1 MSKYDYLLEK
11 FNEGDLEEMLI
22 PLRGNILP
30 IISLIDRGGLLDE
43 IDLSETLNRDY
54 HNDVY
59 SYIAEKYP
67 EKFQSMIID
76 LFSNEISLEDDGRVF
91 LTLGDKG
98 DLSELFCDGYRN
110 SLSQKSIRAILDGE
124 NDWVRFD
131 ETTDNVYR
139 DVIEDLSP
147 KNQQILYQ
155 RILKDSQEETEKILP
170 ETELLE
176 EIAEE
181 QGHDDFVEL
190 TEENIPRIFSD
201 EDSALSVLGILENL
215 NSDLYSVH
223 SNAYNSAYESELYQ
237 EVMDSM
243 NYFFVGNG
251 DWVSKPSPKDP
262 TKTQYNFKIEVN
274 DFYGLMKKYFDEM
287 RREDD
292 DHTVDYQGTFMNVL
306 SDGIYM
312 DVYDCISVHVSDY
325 ADWSKVK
332 EEIDDLFS
340 DYI

>member
-1 MSKYDYLLEK
+1 MTKYEYLLEK
-11 FNEGDLEEMLI
+11 FNEGDLDEFLG
-22 PLRGNILP
+22 PLRGRILP
-30 IISLIDRGGLLDE
+30 IISLIDRGGLLDG
-43 IDLSETLNRDY
+43 INLSEASNSEY

-67 EKFQSMIID
+67 EKFQSMMLD
-76 LFSNEISLEDDGRVF
+76 LFSDEISSGDDGRVF

-110 SLSQKSIRAILDGE
+110 SLSQKNIKAILDGE
-124 NDWVRFD
+124 NEWGRFD
-131 ETTDNVYR
+131 DTTDNVYR

-176 EIAEE
+176 EIAVE

-215 NSDLYSVH
+215 RSDLYSVH
-223 SNAYNSAYESELYQ
+223 SSAYNSAYESELYQ

-243 NYFFVGNG
+243 SYFFVGNG

-262 TKTQYNFKIEVN
+262 TKTQYLFKIEVN
-274 DFYGLMKKYFDEM
+274 DFFGLMKKYFNEM
-287 RREDD
+287 IREDEY
-292 DHTVDYQGTFMNVL
+292 HTVNYQGTFMNVL
-306 SDGIYM
+306 LDGLYM
-312 DVYDCISVHVSDY
+312 DVYDCISVYGSDY

-332 EEIDDLFS
+332 EDIDEIFS

>member
-1 MSKYDYLLEK
+1 MSKYEYLLEK
-11 FNEGDLEEMLI
+11 FNEGDLEEMLT

-43 IDLSETLNRDY
+43 INLSEISNREY

-67 EKFQSMIID
+67 KKFQSMILD
-76 LFSNEISLEDDGRVF
+76 LFSGEISLEDDGRVF
-91 LTLGDKG
+91 LTLGDRG

-124 NDWVRFD
+124 NDWGRFD
-131 ETTDNVYR
+131 TTTVNVYR

-155 RILKDSQEETEKILP
+155 RILNDFQEETEKILP

-176 EIAEE
+176 EIAQE
-181 QGHDDFVEL
+181 QGHNDFVEL
-190 TEENIPRIFSD
+190 TEGNISRIFSD
-201 EDSALSVLGILENL
+201 EDSALSVLGILKNL
-215 NSDLYSVH
+215 ESDLYSVH
-223 SNAYNSAYESELYQ
+223 SSAYNSAYESELYQ

-243 NYFFVGNG
+243 SYFFVGNG
-251 DWVSKPSPKDP
+251 DWVSKTSPKDP
-262 TKTQYNFKIEVN
+262 TKTQYLFKIEVN
-274 DFYGLMKKYFDEM
+274 DYYGLMKKYFDEM

-306 SDGIYM
+306 LDGMYM
-312 DVYDCISVHVSDY
+312 DVYDCISVYVSDY

-332 EEIDDLFS
+332 ENIDDMFS